1 MKLTETER
9 RIVEALRAKK
19 GAGIA
24 ELVRIAG
31 LNPATDLVGGNFRGV
46 RFDGDDLDG
55 YNLSFSDLTGA
66 DLRGARN
73 VDRAMFAGALTEG
86 TLWPNPDLW
95 PGKAMKEAPE
105 APTMIL
111 IPAGRYLRGT
121 ATAELE
127 REGVPEDYRKR
138 EQPRQ
143 EVTIRQ
149 GFWLAAHPVTVG
161 EFRHFVR
168 DTDRDMSGKAWG
180 YVPGKGY
187 EESEGIG
194 WDNPGFPQTDDHP
207 VNCVNQYDA
216 DAYAAWLADRTRKPY
231 RLPSEAE
238 WEYACRAGTT
248 TARFWGDDRDG
259 ARRFANVA
267 DLSWAR
273 ETKESAGPE
282 RVFQHDDGYAFTS
295 PVGTFA
301 ANPWGLYDMLGNVW
315 EWMTDDWF
323 DTHEGADCTDAKRTT
338 QGSGRLRVV
347 RGASWSSY
355 PWFVRSASR
364 VRYDDRFSNTGF
376 RLARTL

>member
-1 MKLTETER
+1 MKLTEAER
-9 RIVEALRAKK
+9 RIVEELRAKK

-46 RFDGDDLDG
+46 NFEGDDLDG
-55 YNLSFSDLTGA
+55 YNLSRADLTGA
-66 DLRGARN
+66 DLRKAVN
-73 VDRAMFAGALTEG
+73 VDRAMFARALTEG
-86 TLWPNPDLW
+86 TRWPNPDLY

-111 IPAGRYLRGT
+111 IPAGRYLRG
-121 ATAELE
+121 ASTAELE
-127 REGVPEDYRKR
+127 REEAPEGYRKL
-138 EQPRQ
+138 EQPQQ

-149 GFWLAAHPVTVG
+149 SFWLAAHPVTVG
-161 EFRHFVR
+161 EFRRFVR
-168 DTDRDMSGKAWG
+168 DTGRDMSGGAFG

-187 EESEGIG
+187 ERSDTVG
-194 WDNPGFPQTDDHP
+194 WDNPGFSQTDDHP
-207 VNCVNQYDA
+207 VTCVNEHDA
-216 DAYAAWLADRTRKPY
+216 DAYAGWLADRTRRPY

-267 DLSWAR
+267 DFSFAR
-273 ETKESAGPE
+273 AAKASAGPE

-295 PVGTFA
+295 PVGAFA
-301 ANPWGLYDMLGNVW
+301 PNPWGLYDMLGNVW
-315 EWMTDDWF
+315 EWMADDWF

-338 QGSGRLRVV
+338 QGSERLRVV
-347 RGASWSSY
+347 RGASWGSN
-355 PWFVRSASR
+355 PWLFRSASR
-364 VRYDDRFSNTGF
+364 DRSGVRSSDAGI

>member
-1 MKLTETER
+1 MKLTAGQAR
-9 RIVEALRAKK
+9 VVAALAEAKNPSL
-19 GAGIA
+19 A

-55 YNLSFSDLTGA
+55 YNLSRADLTGA
-66 DLRGARN
+66 DLRKAVN

-86 TLWPNPDLW
+86 TRWPNLDLY

-111 IPAGRYLRGT
+111 IPAGHYLRG
-121 ATAELE
+121 ASTAELE
-127 REGVPEDYRKR
+127 REGVPAEYRKE
-138 EQPRQ
+138 EQPQQ

-161 EFRHFVR
+161 EFRRFVR
-168 DTDRDMSGKAWG
+168 DTGHDMSGGAYG
-180 YVPGKGY
+180 YVPDKGY
-187 EESEGIG
+187 ERSDALG

-207 VNCVNQYDA
+207 VTCVSQRDA

-267 DLSWAR
+267 DHSFAR
-273 ETKESAGPE
+273 ETQESAGPE

-295 PVGTFA
+295 PVGSFA
-301 ANPWGLYDMLGNVW
+301 ANPWGLYDMLGNV
-315 EWMTDDWF
+315 
-323 DTHEGADCTDAKRTT
+323 
-338 QGSGRLRVV
+338 
-347 RGASWSSY
+347 
-355 PWFVRSASR
+355 
-364 VRYDDRFSNTGF
+364 
-376 RLARTL
+376 